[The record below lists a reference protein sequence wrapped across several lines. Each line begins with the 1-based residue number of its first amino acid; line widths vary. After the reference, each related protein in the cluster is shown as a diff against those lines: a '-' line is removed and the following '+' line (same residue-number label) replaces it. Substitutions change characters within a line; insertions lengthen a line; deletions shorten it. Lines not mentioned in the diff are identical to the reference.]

1 MPWNLTFPNNNS
13 IEILLEN
20 WTRHKRH
27 YDFVGNIEEEENCYR
42 RQDYSEDIKDA
53 CEFVKTTSS
62 CNGVVS
68 LINYLYIFECILQW
82 HTPWLSLALAVTIL
96 LLYSLS
102 LYVNARYFLLPNSI
116 ALANYL
122 HIPNY
127 DFGCI
132 VLGILFTLPY
142 GLSMIYSC
150 FEYNSSDSLLHAMTF
165 GKIFTCWVI
174 GLCLLS
180 YRGGFRIIARIF
192 LRDMFFLTVAWLYLY
207 AAVQNEMLNENQED
221 YLKSESMIG
230 IHAHISMI
238 GYILYLIC
246 RMFSL
251 KAHCK
256 KPEVLKEMNLLSSS
270 SESLESD
277 CYPDLLYNPVDLNVK
292 PWQQFWNCINPI
304 RVLCSHSL
312 PIKIVMSPFYVLLAL
327 VIPVVHNERPLN
339 GWCKAIF
346 GCSCLIFPLLF
357 VTLDLDSY
365 TLFSCFILGIC
376 ALLLIIVLTHSQRI
390 PTNHE

>member
-1 MPWNLTFPNNNS
+1 MILW
-13 IEILLEN
+13 EIL
-20 WTRHKRH
+20 K
-27 YDFVGNIEEEENCYR
+27 
-42 RQDYSEDIKDA
+42 SEDIKDA
-53 CEFVKTTSS
+53 CEFVQTTTS

-68 LINYLYIFECILQW
+68 LINYLYLFECVLQW
-82 HTPWLSLALAVTIL
+82 HTPWLSLTLAVTIL
-96 LLYSLS
+96 LLYALS

-150 FEYNSSDSLLHAMTF
+150 FEYNRSDSLLHAMTF

-180 YRGGFRIIARIF
+180 YRGGFRINATIF

-207 AAVQNEMLNENQED
+207 AAVQNEMLNENQEE
-221 YLKSESMIG
+221 YLKSESMID
-230 IHAHISMI
+230 IHSHISM
-238 GYILYLIC
+238 
-246 RMFSL
+246 
-251 KAHCK
+251 AHRK
-256 KPEVLKEMNLLSSS
+256 KPQMLKKVNFLSSS

-277 CYPDLLYNPVDLNVK
+277 CYPESLYNPVDLNVK

-304 RVLCSHSL
+304 RALSSHSL
-312 PIKIVMSPFYVLLAL
+312 PIKIVMSHFYVLLAL

-346 GCSCLIFPLLF
+346 GCSCLIFPLLL